1 MSPGG
6 AKTYSRREPH
16 LLSDKDLKD
25 KRSLRSLPARF
36 SAPELRSASTSDQ
49 STGVYQDHFIFE
61 YTGRDDK
68 LRYWLRINLPV
79 ANILAGFRGDADLI
93 VINGDSP
100 NPSKVVQEVL
110 DELDLKG
117 RLTIG
122 IAGTVIIQMTGG
134 PHSIV
139 TALGEEV
146 RDAALNDL
154 VHRSNEETQLERED
168 IKGCIATTGDKDT
181 QLSANV
187 DQVVKVVHRNF
198 AYKVPPKLAGKLR
211 GKTEGFI
218 KSPDFSFSPLHRRF
232 WAKLK
237 KHKLVSSAF
246 GEVSSSDSTGKGVF
260 DALLFVGGT
269 KLKADLSVNADLKI
283 GKFKGQ
289 RCLKSLK
296 VTFFDITAGRLL
308 DLSRSGDIDDED
320 RPVLR
325 SAAKLKVREELESL
339 NLLKGLINLSQ
350 ITLMDIEQIRS
361 EVFED
366 SGSQSEIFNHK
377 TIRLAKQCAEIYGKF
392 PLTLERTIAHYNG
405 IDRQVSDEE
414 CLGVDEMEDRIMSLV
429 AAYPSDVMVSLK
441 EDGNLQVDPAE
452 GISFP
457 ILSFSGLLPHGGN
470 ASALSAKALSRV
482 FDAASDE
489 MDSYLHETV
498 SFDQLESISDIQDD
512 SLDACANAMFPNEAG
527 ALSQLVSSFHDL
539 KRKKSPPQVEL
550 QYLTRN
556 ALIRIGEKHYKIP
569 SDVSESLAL
578 AFAVQSVWDDR
589 KPEEEETEGGYPP
602 DPELSA
608 DHTGRKRRR
617 LSPGSKEQR
626 SLESLPSNSGTQ
638 GAEHVDE
645 DLAAGGSGGTASNA
659 ERLASEPQIP
669 SSVSDRLQKVPRV
682 KRERITELLLQ
693 GALQSCMHS
702 VAQDQVA
709 LDGLELLFKDH
720 IKVITAI
727 FSMPEIVHQYLRG
740 KGQAKNIN

>member
-6 AKTYSRREPH
+6 TKAYSRREPH
-16 LLSDKDLKD
+16 LLSDQDLKD

-49 STGVYQDHFIFE
+49 STGVYQDYFIFE
-61 YTGRDDK
+61 CTGRDDK

-110 DELDLKG
+110 DELDLMG

-122 IAGTVIIQMTGG
+122 IDGAVIIQMTGG

-139 TALGEEV
+139 TALGEEM
-146 RDAALNDL
+146 RDAAIEDL
-154 VHRSNEETQLERED
+154 VASGGEAEQLRLRD
-168 IKGCIATTGDKDT
+168 ISRCITRTGDKDT

-187 DQVVKVVHRNF
+187 DEVVKVVHRNF
-198 AYKVPPKLAGKLR
+198 AYKVPEKVAEKR
-211 GKTEGFI
+211 RKKREGFI
-218 KSPDFSFSPLHRRF
+218 KSPDFSFYPLHRGF

-237 KHKLVSSAF
+237 KHKLVSSIF
-246 GEVSSSDSTGKGVF
+246 GEVLSSDSTGKGIF

-269 KLKADLSVNADLKI
+269 KLKADLSANADLKI
-283 GKFKGQ
+283 GKINGQ
-289 RCLKSLK
+289 KCLKSMK
-296 VTFFDITAGRLL
+296 VTFFDISAGRLL
-308 DLSRSGDIDDED
+308 DLSRSSDTDDED

-325 SAAKLKVREELESL
+325 SAAKLKAREELESL
-339 NLLKGLINLSQ
+339 DLLKRLINLPQ

-366 SGSQSEIFNHK
+366 SGSQSEIFNHE
-377 TIRLAKQCAEIYGKF
+377 TIRLAKRCAEIYGKL
-392 PLTLERTIAHYNG
+392 PHTVERTIAHYNG
-405 IDRQVSDEE
+405 INRQVSDEE
-414 CLGVDEMEDRIMSLV
+414 CLRVDEMEDRIMSLV
-429 AAYPSDVMVSLK
+429 AAYPSDVTVSRN
-441 EDGNLQVDPAE
+441 EDGSLQVYPPE

-457 ILSFSGLLPHGGN
+457 TLSFCGLLSGN
-470 ASALSAKALSRV
+470 GTSLLSISDLSSV
-482 FDAASDE
+482 FDAASGE

-512 SLDACANAMFPNEAG
+512 SLDSCANAMFPNEED

-556 ALIRIGEKHYKIP
+556 ALIRIGEKHYEIP

-578 AFAVQSVWDDR
+578 AFAIQSVWDDR
-589 KPEEEETEGGYPP
+589 KPEGGETEGGYPP
-602 DPELSA
+602 DPEPSA

-626 SLESLPSNSGTQ
+626 SLESLPSDNGAQGTR
-638 GAEHVDE
+638 HVDE

-659 ERLASEPQIP
+659 ERLASEPRIP
-669 SSVSDRLQKVPRV
+669 SSVSELLQKVPTV
-682 KRERITELLLQ
+682 KREPIRELLLK

-702 VAQDQVA
+702 VAQDEVA
-709 LDGLELLFKDH
+709 LRGLELLLQESFN
-720 IKVITAI
+720 AI
-727 FSMPEIVHQYLRG
+727 EVVLSVPGNVHQFLLQ
-740 KGQAKNIN
+740 KGAQ